1 MPPFCM
7 PRVFGAGP
15 PEVIP
20 ALRPGR
26 RWARP
31 GKRLARRA
39 GGFQVPVSAS
49 RQLRYCYR
57 FGRAQN
63 ALICVPT
70 VDECTITAGAH
81 IGGDARG
88 PEELGW

>member
-1 MPPFCM
+1 
-7 PRVFGAGP
+7 
-15 PEVIP
+15 
-20 ALRPGR
+20 L
-26 RWARP
+26 
-31 GKRLARRA
+31 
-39 GGFQVPVSAS
+39 QVPVSAS

-70 VDECTITAGAH
+70 VDECTITAGAQ

-88 PEELGW
+88 IRSVAITQCEPKL